1 MKLSMVSL
9 GCDKNTVD
17 AEMMVGLMQ
26 SHGFEYTLEE
36 TEADIMIVNTCGF
49 IQEAKEE
56 SIQAI
61 LEAARLK
68 EEARLKVLIV
78 TGCLAQR
85 YKEEILREIPEVD
98 ALLGTS
104 SFDKIVETARGAL
117 EGRESNAFLDLNRL
131 PVISAARVNSTGGYS
146 AYLKIAEGCNK
157 GCTYCAIPGMRGP
170 YRSYP
175 KENLLEQ
182 AKQLAAQGVKEL
194 ILVAQETTLYGVDLY
209 QKKSLPA
216 LLKALCK
223 IPGIA
228 WIRILYC
235 YPEEITEELL
245 DVMAQEEKICHYL
258 DIPIQHASDAVLQR
272 MARRTSR
279 AQLEEMIRKIRKKIP
294 DIALRT
300 TLIAGFPGEREE
312 DVNILADFIRSMKL
326 ERLGVFAYSEE
337 EGTPAAGFAD
347 QVPEEEKEARR
358 ERLMGIQQEISREH
372 LKRQVGREMQVLIEG
387 WLPEEEVYAAR
398 SYMDL
403 PGVDGYVFVKS
414 HKKFISGDFC
424 RVRIVDSSEYDLVGE
439 LL

>member
-1 MKLSMVSL
+1 MELSMVSL

-175 KENLLEQ
+175 MENLLEQ
-182 AKQLAAQGVKEL
+182 AGQLAAQGVKEL

-223 IPGIA
+223 IQGIA

-258 DIPIQHASDAVLQR
+258 TFPYSMPR
-272 MARRTSR
+272 MQFCS
-279 AQLEEMIRKIRKKIP
+279 
-294 DIALRT
+294 
-300 TLIAGFPGEREE
+300 GW
-312 DVNILADFIRSMKL
+312 
-326 ERLGVFAYSEE
+326 
-337 EGTPAAGFAD
+337 
-347 QVPEEEKEARR
+347 PEEPPGPSWRR
-358 ERLMGIQQEISREH
+358 
-372 LKRQVGREMQVLIEG
+372 
-387 WLPEEEVYAAR
+387 
-398 SYMDL
+398 
-403 PGVDGYVFVKS
+403 
-414 HKKFISGDFC
+414 
-424 RVRIVDSSEYDLVGE
+424 
-439 LL
+439 